1 MLRRVLSSSRYIVFI
16 PVLGTFIASV
26 ALLLYK
32 AAVVITAVSDAA
44 WQHSA
49 SPKDAKVLVVGL
61 IEAVDAF
68 LIGIA
73 LYIIS
78 LGLYT
83 LFIDDSLELPKWL
96 QIRDFGDLKNHL
108 VSVVI
113 VVLAVLFLREAITRD
128 TGYDLLAFGT
138 ALALVIASLNFFL
151 GKKGDHRD

>member
-26 ALLLYK
+26 ALLLYE

-138 ALALVIASLNFFL
+138 ALALVIASLTFFL